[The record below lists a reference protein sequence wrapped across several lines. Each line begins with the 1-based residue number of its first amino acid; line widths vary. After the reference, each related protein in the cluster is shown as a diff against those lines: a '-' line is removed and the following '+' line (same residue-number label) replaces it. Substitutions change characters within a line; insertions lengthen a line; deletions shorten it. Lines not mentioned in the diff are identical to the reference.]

1 MADYYEMLG
10 VSKSATPDEIKK
22 AYRKL
27 ALKYHPDRNQGSKE
41 NDDLFK
47 QSTEAY
53 EVLRDSDKRA
63 IYDQYGEQGLKRGA
77 GGGGSG
83 FGGFDFSDA
92 LEVFMRD
99 FGGFG
104 GIEDIF
110 GGRQQRGGSR
120 RAAQGQSIK
129 VRVHISLADVAAGV
143 TKTLRVAVLDGCDR
157 CSGSGSADGAA
168 PAPCSTCGGSGEE
181 RQAQR
186 TVFGQFV
193 SVVPCRR
200 CRGEGRVI
208 DEPCLKCHGEG
219 RARSERPIQVEIP
232 PGVTSENFITM
243 RGEGNVGPRGGP
255 RGDVL
260 VLIEVEEDARFVRDG
275 PHLRYELP
283 ITFTQ
288 AALGDETEVPTVE
301 GTVRLTI
308 PKGIQSGEVL
318 RLRGHGLP
326 ELHGRGKG
334 DQLVRI
340 AVWTPQRLTAEQ
352 EGALRALRD
361 LEEPAPEQRD
371 GGSDR
376 SIWSRV
382 KEAFTQA

>member
-1 MADYYEMLG
+1 MADYYELLG
-10 VSKSATPDEIKK
+10 VSKGASTDDIKK

-41 NDDLFK
+41 TEDRFK
-47 QSTEAY
+47 QVTEAY
-53 EVLRDSDKRA
+53 EILRDSEKRS
-63 IYDQYGEQGLKRGA
+63 IYDQYGEQGLNRGA
-77 GGGGSG
+77 GGAGG

-104 GIEDIF
+104 GLEDLF

-120 RAAQGQSIK
+120 SAPQGQTIK
-129 VRVHISLADVAAGV
+129 VRVRVSLPEVATGV
-143 TKTLRVAVLDGCDR
+143 LKTLKVAILDTCKR

-168 PAPCSTCGGSGEE
+168 PVPCATCGGSGEM

-186 TVFGQFV
+186 TVFGQFI
-193 SVVPCRR
+193 SVVPCRN
-200 CRGEGRVI
+200 CLGEGRVI
-208 DEPCLKCHGEG
+208 EEPCPICHGEG
-219 RARSERPIQVEIP
+219 RARSERPIKVEIP

-283 ITFTQ
+283 ITFSQ
-288 AALGDETEVPTVE
+288 AALGDEAEVPTVG

-318 RLRGHGLP
+318 RLRGQGLP
-326 ELHGRGKG
+326 ELHGRGRG

-340 AVWTPQRLTAEQ
+340 VVWTPERLTPEQ
-352 EGALRALRD
+352 EETIRSLRD
-361 LEEPAPEQRD
+361 MEDPAPEKLRGD
-371 GGSDR
+371 AGK

>member
-1 MADYYEMLG
+1 MADYYRLLG
-10 VSKSATPDEIKK
+10 VSKGAGTDEIKK

-41 NDDLFK
+41 TEDRFK
-47 QSTEAY
+47 QVTEAY
-53 EVLRDSDKRA
+53 EVLNDPEKRS
-63 IYDQYGEQGLKRGA
+63 IYDQYGEQGLNRGA
-77 GGGGSG
+77 GGASG

-104 GIEDIF
+104 GLEDLF

-120 RAAQGQSIK
+120 AAPQGQTIK
-129 VRVHISLADVAAGV
+129 VRVRVSLPEVATGV
-143 TKTLRVAVLDGCDR
+143 LKTLKIAILDTCER

-168 PAPCSTCGGSGEE
+168 PAPCATCGGSGEV

-186 TVFGQFV
+186 TVFGQFI
-193 SVVPCRR
+193 SVVPCRN
-200 CRGEGRVI
+200 CLGEGRVI
-208 DEPCLKCHGEG
+208 EEPCPICHGEG
-219 RARSERPIQVEIP
+219 RARSERPIKVEIP

-283 ITFTQ
+283 ITFSQ
-288 AALGDETEVPTVE
+288 AALGDEAEVPTVD

-318 RLRGHGLP
+318 RLRGQGLP
-326 ELHGRGKG
+326 ELHGGGRG

-340 AVWTPQRLTAEQ
+340 VVWTPERLTPDQ
-352 EGALRALRD
+352 EEAIRTLRD
-361 LEEPAPEQRD
+361 MEDPAPEKLRGD
-371 GGSDR
+371 SGR

-382 KEAFTQA
+382 KEVFTQA

>member
-1 MADYYEMLG
+1 MADYYELLG
-10 VSKSATPDEIKK
+10 VSKGASTDDIKK

-41 NDDLFK
+41 NEDRFK
-47 QSTEAY
+47 QVTEAY
-53 EVLRDSDKRA
+53 EVLSDSEKRS

-77 GGGGSG
+77 GGAGG

-104 GIEDIF
+104 GLEDLF

-120 RAAQGQSIK
+120 SAPQGQTIK
-129 VRVHISLADVAAGV
+129 VRVRVSLPEVATGV
-143 TKTLRVAVLDGCDR
+143 LKTLKVAILDACER

-168 PAPCSTCGGSGEE
+168 PVPCATCGGSGEI

-186 TVFGQFV
+186 TVFGQFI
-193 SVVPCRR
+193 SVVPCRN
-200 CRGEGRVI
+200 CLGEGRVI
-208 DEPCLKCHGEG
+208 KEPCPICHGEG
-219 RARSERPIQVEIP
+219 RARSERAIKVEIP
-232 PGVTSENFITM
+232 PGVTSENYITM

-283 ITFTQ
+283 ITFSQ
-288 AALGDETEVPTVE
+288 AALGDEAEVPTVD
-301 GTVRLTI
+301 GTVRMTI

-318 RLRGHGLP
+318 RLRGQGLP
-326 ELHGRGKG
+326 ELHGRGRG

-340 AVWTPQRLTAEQ
+340 VVWTPERLTPEQ
-352 EGALRALRD
+352 EETIRTLRD
-361 LEEPAPEQRD
+361 TEDPAPEKLSGD
-371 GGSDR
+371 SGR

>member
-1 MADYYEMLG
+1 MADYYRLLG
-10 VSKSATPDEIKK
+10 VSKGAGTDEIKK

-41 NDDLFK
+41 TEDRFK
-47 QSTEAY
+47 QVTEAY
-53 EVLRDSDKRA
+53 EVLNDPEKRS
-63 IYDQYGEQGLKRGA
+63 IYDQYGEQGLNRGA
-77 GGGGSG
+77 GGASG

-104 GIEDIF
+104 GLEDLF

-120 RAAQGQSIK
+120 SAPQGQTIK
-129 VRVHISLADVAAGV
+129 VRVRVSLQEVATGV
-143 TKTLRVAVLDGCDR
+143 LKTLKIAILDTCER

-168 PAPCSTCGGSGEE
+168 PAPCATCGGSGEV

-186 TVFGQFV
+186 TVFGQFI
-193 SVVPCRR
+193 SVVPCRN
-200 CRGEGRVI
+200 CLGEGRVI
-208 DEPCLKCHGEG
+208 EEPCRICHGEG
-219 RARSERPIQVEIP
+219 RARSERPIKVEIP

-283 ITFTQ
+283 ITFSQ
-288 AALGDETEVPTVE
+288 AALGDEAEVPTVD

-318 RLRGHGLP
+318 RLRGQGLP
-326 ELHGRGKG
+326 ELHGRGRG

-340 AVWTPQRLTAEQ
+340 VVWTPERLTPDQ
-352 EGALRALRD
+352 EEAIRTLRD
-361 LEEPAPEQRD
+361 MEDPAPEKLPGD
-371 GGSDR
+371 SGR

-382 KEAFTQA
+382 KEVFTQA

>member
-1 MADYYEMLG
+1 MADYYELLG
-10 VSKSATPDEIKK
+10 VPRDSGADEIKK

-41 NDDLFK
+41 NDDRFK
-47 QSTEAY
+47 EVTEAY
-53 EVLRDSDKRA
+53 EVLRDSEKRS

-77 GGGGSG
+77 GGAGG

-104 GIEDIF
+104 GIEDLF

-120 RAAQGQSIK
+120 SAPQGQAIK
-129 VRVHISLADVAAGV
+129 VRVRVSLPEVATGV
-143 TKTLRVAVLDGCDR
+143 AKTLKVAILDTCER

-168 PAPCSTCGGSGEE
+168 PAPCATCVGAGEV

-186 TVFGQFV
+186 TAFGQFI
-193 SVVPCRR
+193 SVVPCRT

-208 DEPCLKCHGEG
+208 EEPCPACHGEG
-219 RARSERPIQVEIP
+219 RVRSERPIKVEIP
-232 PGVTSENFITM
+232 PGVTSENFITL
-243 RGEGNVGPRGGP
+243 RGEGHVGPRGGP
-255 RGDVL
+255 RGEVL
-260 VLIEVEEDARFVRDG
+260 VLIEVEEDPRFMRDG

-283 ITFTQ
+283 ITFSQ
-288 AALGDETEVPTVE
+288 AALGDEADVPTVD

-318 RLRGHGLP
+318 RLKGQGLP

-334 DQLVRI
+334 DQLVRVV
-340 AVWTPQRLTAEQ
+340 VWTPERLTPDQ
-352 EGALRALRD
+352 EEAIRTLRD
-361 LEEPAPEQRD
+361 LEEPAPEQLD
-371 GGSDR
+371 GDSGR

-382 KEAFTQA
+382 KEAFTQV

>member
-1 MADYYEMLG
+1 MADYYELLG
-10 VSKSATPDEIKK
+10 VSKGASTDDIKK

-27 ALKYHPDRNQGSKE
+27 ALKYHPDRNKGSKKTE
-41 NDDLFK
+41 EQFK
-47 QSTEAY
+47 QVTEAY
-53 EVLRDSDKRA
+53 QILSDSEKRS
-63 IYDQYGEQGLKRGA
+63 IYDRYGDQGLSRGA
-77 GGGGSG
+77 AGTGG

-104 GIEDIF
+104 GLDDLF
-110 GGRQQRGGSR
+110 GGRQQRGGPRS
-120 RAAQGQSIK
+120 APQGQTIK
-129 VRVHISLADVAAGV
+129 VRVGVSLHEVVTGV
-143 TKTLRVAVLDGCDR
+143 VKTLKVAILDACER
-157 CSGSGSADGAA
+157 CSGSGSADGAKPTLCA
-168 PAPCSTCGGSGEE
+168 TCGGAGEV

-186 TVFGQFV
+186 TVFGQFI
-193 SVVPCRR
+193 SVVPCRA
-200 CRGEGRVI
+200 CGGEGRVI
-208 DEPCLKCHGEG
+208 ERPCLVCHGEG
-219 RARSERPIQVEIP
+219 RARSERAIKVEIP

-243 RGEGNVGPRGGP
+243 RAEGNVGPRGGP

-283 ITFTQ
+283 ITFSQ
-288 AALGDETEVPTVE
+288 AALGDEAEVPTVD

-308 PKGIQSGEVL
+308 PKGIQSGDIL
-318 RLRGHGLP
+318 RLRGQGLP
-326 ELHGRGKG
+326 ELHGRGRG

-340 AVWTPQRLTAEQ
+340 LVWTPDRLTPEQ
-352 EGALRALRD
+352 EEVIRTLRD
-361 LEEPAPEQRD
+361 LEDPPPEKIRGD
-371 GGSDR
+371 SGR

>member
-1 MADYYEMLG
+1 MADYYKLLG
-10 VSKSATPDEIKK
+10 VSKGAGTGEIKK

-41 NDDLFK
+41 TEERFK
-47 QSTEAY
+47 QVTEAY
-53 EVLRDSDKRA
+53 EVLNDPEKRS
-63 IYDQYGEQGLKRGA
+63 IYDQYGEQGLNRGA
-77 GGGGSG
+77 GGAGG

-99 FGGFG
+99 FGGLG
-104 GIEDIF
+104 GLEDLF

-120 RAAQGQSIK
+120 SAPQGQAIK
-129 VRVHISLADVAAGV
+129 VRVRVSLQEVATGV
-143 TKTLRVAVLDGCDR
+143 AKTLKMAILDTCER

-168 PAPCSTCGGSGEE
+168 PASCKTCGGSGEQ

-186 TVFGQFV
+186 TVFGQFI
-193 SVVPCRR
+193 SVVPCRT

-208 DEPCLKCHGEG
+208 EEPCPQCHGEG
-219 RARSERPIQVEIP
+219 RARSESPIKVEIP
-232 PGVTSENFITM
+232 PGVTSENFITL
-243 RGEGNVGPRGGP
+243 RGEGHIGPRGGP

-260 VLIEVEEDARFVRDG
+260 VLIEVEEDARFVRNG
-275 PHLRYELP
+275 PHLQYELP
-283 ITFTQ
+283 ITFSQ
-288 AALGDETEVPTVE
+288 AALGDETEVPTVD

-308 PKGIQSGEVL
+308 PKGIQSGEIL
-318 RLRGHGLP
+318 RLRGQGLP
-326 ELHGRGKG
+326 ELHGRAKG

-340 AVWTPQRLTAEQ
+340 AVWTPERLTPEQ
-352 EGALRALRD
+352 EEAIRELRD
-361 LEEPAPEQRD
+361 LEDPAPEKL
-371 GGSDR
+371 GGDSGR

>member
-1 MADYYEMLG
+1 MADYYELLG
-10 VSKSATPDEIKK
+10 VSKDARTDDIKK

-41 NDDLFK
+41 TEDKFK
-47 QSTEAY
+47 QVTEAY
-53 EVLRDSDKRA
+53 EILRDSEKRS
-63 IYDQYGEQGLKRGA
+63 IYDEYGEQGLKRGA
-77 GGGGSG
+77 SGAGG

-104 GIEDIF
+104 GFEDLF

-120 RAAQGQSIK
+120 STPQGHTIK
-129 VRVHISLADVAAGV
+129 IRVRVSLAEVATGV
-143 TKTLRVAVLDGCDR
+143 TKTLRVAILDTCER

-168 PAPCSTCGGSGEE
+168 PAPCATCGGAGEV

-186 TVFGQFV
+186 TAFGQFI
-193 SVVPCRR
+193 SVVPCRN
-200 CRGEGRVI
+200 CGGEGRVI
-208 DEPCLKCHGEG
+208 EEPCPTCHGEG
-219 RARSERPIQVEIP
+219 RARSERPITVEIP
-232 PGVTSENFITM
+232 PGVSSENFITM

-260 VLIEVEEDARFVRDG
+260 VLIEVEEDALFVRDG

-283 ITFTQ
+283 ITFSQ
-288 AALGDETEVPTVE
+288 AALGDEAEVPTV
-301 GTVRLTI
+301 GGRVRLTI

-318 RLRGHGLP
+318 RLRGQGLP
-326 ELHGRGKG
+326 ELHGSGKG

-340 AVWTPQRLTAEQ
+340 VVWTPERLTPEQ
-352 EGALRALRD
+352 EETMRRLREMED
-361 LEEPAPEQRD
+361 PAPEEMSHS
-371 GGSDR
+371 GKSL
-376 SIWSRV
+376 WSRV

>member
-1 MADYYEMLG
+1 MADYYQLLG
-10 VSKSATPDEIKK
+10 VSNGASSDEIKK

-27 ALKYHPDRNQGSKE
+27 ALQYHPDRNPDSKE
-41 NDDLFK
+41 NEDRFK
-47 QSTEAY
+47 QVTEAY
-53 EVLRDSDKRA
+53 EVLRDSEKRS

-77 GGGGSG
+77 GGAGG

-104 GIEDIF
+104 GIEDLF

-120 RAAQGQSIK
+120 AAPQGQAIK
-129 VRVHISLADVAAGV
+129 VRARVSLPEVATGV
-143 TKTLRVAVLDGCDR
+143 VKTLKVAILDTCER

-168 PAPCSTCGGSGEE
+168 PAPCATCQGSGEV

-186 TVFGQFV
+186 TVFGQFI
-193 SVVPCRR
+193 SVVPCRA
-200 CRGEGRVI
+200 CRGEGRI
-208 DEPCLKCHGEG
+208 IEEPCPTCHGEG

-232 PGVTSENFITM
+232 PGVTSENFITL
-243 RGEGNVGPRGGP
+243 RGEGHVGPRGGP
-255 RGDVL
+255 RGEVL
-260 VLIEVEEDARFVRDG
+260 VLIEVEEDPRFVRDG
-275 PHLRYELP
+275 AHLRYELP
-283 ITFTQ
+283 ITFSQ
-288 AALGDETEVPTVE
+288 AALGDEAEVPTVD

-318 RLRGHGLP
+318 RLRGLGLP

-334 DQLVRI
+334 DQFVRVV
-340 AVWTPQRLTAEQ
+340 AWTPERLTAAQ
-352 EGALRALRD
+352 EEAMRTLRD
-361 LEEPAPEQRD
+361 LEEPAPEKLD
-371 GGSDR
+371 GDSGR

>member
-1 MADYYEMLG
+1 MADYYELLG
-10 VSKSATPDEIKK
+10 VPRGSGADEIKK

-41 NDDLFK
+41 NEDRFK
-47 QSTEAY
+47 EVTEAY
-53 EVLRDSDKRA
+53 EVLRDSEKRS
-63 IYDQYGEQGLKRGA
+63 IYDQYGEHGLKRGA
-77 GGGGSG
+77 GGAGG

-104 GIEDIF
+104 GIEDLF
-110 GGRQQRGGSR
+110 GGRQPRGGSR
-120 RAAQGQSIK
+120 SAPQGQAIK
-129 VRVHISLADVAAGV
+129 VRVRVSLPEVATGV
-143 TKTLRVAVLDGCDR
+143 AKTLKVAILDTCER

-168 PAPCSTCGGSGEE
+168 PAPCATCGGAGEV

-186 TVFGQFV
+186 TAFGQFI
-193 SVVPCRR
+193 SVVPCRT

-208 DEPCLKCHGEG
+208 EEPCPACHGEG
-219 RARSERPIQVEIP
+219 RVRSERPIKVEIP
-232 PGVTSENFITM
+232 SGVTSENFITL
-243 RGEGNVGPRGGP
+243 RGEGHVGPRGGP

-260 VLIEVEEDARFVRDG
+260 VLIEVEEDPRFVRDG

-283 ITFTQ
+283 ITFSQ
-288 AALGDETEVPTVE
+288 AALGDEADVPTVG

-318 RLRGHGLP
+318 RLKGQGLP

-334 DQLVRI
+334 DQLVRVV
-340 AVWTPQRLTAEQ
+340 VWTPEQLTPDQ
-352 EGALRALRD
+352 EEAIRTLRD
-361 LEEPAPEQRD
+361 LEEPAPEQLDRD
-371 GGSDR
+371 SGR

>member
-1 MADYYEMLG
+1 MADYYELLG
-10 VSKSATPDEIKK
+10 VSKGASTDDIKK

-41 NDDLFK
+41 TEDRFK
-47 QSTEAY
+47 QVTEAY
-53 EVLRDSDKRA
+53 EILRDSEKRS
-63 IYDQYGEQGLKRGA
+63 IYDQYGEQGLSRAA
-77 GGGGSG
+77 GGPGG

-104 GIEDIF
+104 GLEDLF

-120 RAAQGQSIK
+120 SAPQGQTIKIK
-129 VRVHISLADVAAGV
+129 VRVSLPEVATGV
-143 TKTLRVAVLDGCDR
+143 LKTLRVAILDTCER

-168 PAPCSTCGGSGEE
+168 PVPCGTCGGSGET

-186 TVFGQFV
+186 TVFGQFI
-193 SVVPCRR
+193 SVVPCRT

-208 DEPCLKCHGEG
+208 KEPCPMCHGEG
-219 RARSERPIQVEIP
+219 RARSERPIKVDIP

-283 ITFTQ
+283 ITFSQ
-288 AALGDETEVPTVE
+288 AALGDEAEVPTVD

-308 PKGIQSGEVL
+308 PKGMQSGEVL
-318 RLRGHGLP
+318 RLKGQGLP
-326 ELHGRGKG
+326 ELHGSGRG

-340 AVWTPQRLTAEQ
+340 AVWTPERLTPEQ
-352 EGALRALRD
+352 EETIRTLRD
-361 LEEPAPEQRD
+361 MEDPAPEKLPD
-371 GGSDR
+371 SGR

>member
-1 MADYYEMLG
+1 MADYYRVLG
-10 VSKSATPDEIKK
+10 VSKGASTDDIKK

-41 NDDLFK
+41 TEDRFK
-47 QSTEAY
+47 QVTEAY
-53 EVLRDSDKRA
+53 EILRDSEKRSV
-63 IYDQYGEQGLKRGA
+63 YDQYGEQGLNRGA
-77 GGGGSG
+77 GGAGG

-104 GIEDIF
+104 GLEDLF

-120 RAAQGQSIK
+120 SAPQGQTIK
-129 VRVHISLADVAAGV
+129 VRVRVSLPEVATGV
-143 TKTLRVAVLDGCDR
+143 LKTLKIAILDTCER

-168 PAPCSTCGGSGEE
+168 PAPCATCGGSGEV

-186 TVFGQFV
+186 TVFGQFI
-193 SVVPCRR
+193 SVVPCRN

-208 DEPCLKCHGEG
+208 EEPCPICHGEG
-219 RARSERPIQVEIP
+219 RARSERPIKVEIP

-283 ITFTQ
+283 ITFSQ
-288 AALGDETEVPTVE
+288 AALGDEAEVPTVD

-318 RLRGHGLP
+318 RLRGQGLP
-326 ELHGRGKG
+326 ELHGRGRG

-340 AVWTPQRLTAEQ
+340 VVWTPERLTPDQ
-352 EGALRALRD
+352 EEAIRTLRD
-361 LEEPAPEQRD
+361 MEDPAPERLRGD
-371 GGSDR
+371 SGR

-382 KEAFTQA
+382 KEVFT

>member
-1 MADYYEMLG
+1 MADYYELLG
-10 VSKSATPDEIKK
+10 VSKGARTDDIKK

-41 NDDLFK
+41 TEDKFK
-47 QSTEAY
+47 QVTEAY
-53 EVLRDSDKRA
+53 EVLRDSEKRS

-77 GGGGSG
+77 GGAGG

-104 GIEDIF
+104 GFEDLF

-120 RAAQGQSIK
+120 SAPQGQAIK
-129 VRVHISLADVAAGV
+129 IRVRVSLAEVATGV
-143 TKTLRVAVLDGCDR
+143 TKTLRVAILDTCER

-168 PAPCSTCGGSGEE
+168 PAPCATCGGAGEV

-186 TVFGQFV
+186 TAFGQFI
-193 SVVPCRR
+193 SVVPCRN
-200 CRGEGRVI
+200 CGGEGRVI
-208 DEPCLKCHGEG
+208 EEPCPTCHGEG
-219 RARSERPIQVEIP
+219 RARSERPITVEIP
-232 PGVTSENFITM
+232 PGVSSENFITM

-283 ITFTQ
+283 ITFSQ
-288 AALGDETEVPTVE
+288 AALGDEAEVPTV
-301 GTVRLTI
+301 GGRVRLTI

-318 RLRGHGLP
+318 CLRGQGLP
-326 ELHGRGKG
+326 ELHGSGKG

-340 AVWTPQRLTAEQ
+340 VVWTPERLTPEQ
-352 EGALRALRD
+352 EETIRRLREMEDA
-361 LEEPAPEQRD
+361 APEEISHS
-371 GGSDR
+371 GR
-376 SIWSRV
+376 SLWSRV

>member
-1 MADYYEMLG
+1 MADYYELLG
-10 VSKSATPDEIKK
+10 VSKGARTDDIKK
-22 AYRKL
+22 AYRQL

-41 NDDLFK
+41 TENKFK
-47 QSTEAY
+47 QVTEAY
-53 EVLRDSDKRA
+53 EILRDSEKRS
-63 IYDQYGEQGLKRGA
+63 IYDKYGEQGLNRGA
-77 GGGGSG
+77 GGAGG

-104 GIEDIF
+104 GFEDLF
-110 GGRQQRGGSR
+110 GGRQQRGGAHSTP
-120 RAAQGQSIK
+120 QGQAIK
-129 VRVHISLADVAAGV
+129 IRVRVSLEEVATGV
-143 TKTLRVAVLDGCDR
+143 TKTLRVAILDTCER

-168 PAPCSTCGGSGEE
+168 PAPCATCGGAGEV

-186 TVFGQFV
+186 TAFGQFI
-193 SVVPCRR
+193 SVVPCRNCGGEGR
-200 CRGEGRVI
+200 VIEEPCPTCRGEGRT
-208 DEPCLKCHGEG
+208 
-219 RARSERPIQVEIP
+219 RSGQPITVEIP
-232 PGVTSENFITM
+232 PGVSSENFITM

-283 ITFTQ
+283 ITFSQ
-288 AALGDETEVPTVE
+288 AALGDEAEVPTV
-301 GTVRLTI
+301 GGRVRLTI

-318 RLRGHGLP
+318 RLRGQGLP
-326 ELHGRGKG
+326 ELHGSDRG

-340 AVWTPQRLTAEQ
+340 VVWTPERLTPEQ
-352 EGALRALRD
+352 EEMIHRLREMED
-361 LEEPAPEQRD
+361 PAPENISHL
-371 GGSDR
+371 GKSL
-376 SIWSRV
+376 WSRV